1 MLAFRKSQRILSLLA
16 VPVLC
21 IIAASSVRGATRG
34 ADSLYW
40 CPTFDQALEMAQHT
54 GKPIFMMFYTN
65 VEGGCPTFSGD
76 GVVL

>member
-1 MLAFRKSQRILSLLA
+1 MMAYLKQLA
-16 VPVLC
+16 VSSLIAVC
-21 IIAASSVRGATRG
+21 VMAASPLGAATRG